1 MKSSTRRTLSVLV
14 CCLMFSLG
22 GLALYLWRIQ
32 ASGNF
37 AIVVAGEVYRS
48 NQITA
53 ERLAKYRDDYGIRTV
68 LNLRGSSPGSP
79 WYDEEVKASSALGV
93 RLIDFGLSAQR
104 ELTDQQVENLTA
116 ILRDAP
122 KPLLIHCRSGADRTG
137 LASLI
142 YQTEIAGMDEDSAER
157 QLSLRFGHFSIPLL
171 SQAWPM
177 DQTWERIEANS
188 SLH

>member
-1 MKSSTRRTLSVLV
+1 LV
-14 CCLMFSLG
+14 GLTFYLLG
-22 GLALYLWRIQ
+22 IQ

-37 AIVVAGEVYRS
+37 ATVVEGEVYRS

-53 ERLAKYRDDYGIRTV
+53 KRLAQYRDNYGIRAV

-79 WYDEEVKASSALGV
+79 WYDAEVRATSALGIQ
-93 RLIDFGLSAQR
+93 LIDFGLSAQT
-104 ELTDQQVENLTA
+104 ELTEQQVNKLTA

-142 YQTEIAGMDEDSAER
+142 YQAVIAGIGEDRAER
-157 QLSLRFGHFSIPLL
+157 QLSLRFGHFSIPVL
-171 SQAWPM
+171 SQAWSM
-177 DQTWERIEANS
+177 DQTWERIEAS
-188 SLH
+188 SALD